1 MRKAIVFIFFYAC
14 CVPLVWGQE
23 GSRASACDTP
33 SGDFTYQINDAT
45 VTFSNS
51 VVAATS
57 WKWDFGDGATST
69 SKEPIHKYAAYG
81 KFNVCLTAFGSCSQA
96 LFCTTIELKLVTAVE
111 DIPDHTQVHPN
122 PVNDQLFISFEG
134 ALPQHVRIISVEG
147 KSMLS
152 LGPDEVRSSMQC
164 DLSKLHS
171 GVYFLVWSVGDH
183 SEVRRIVKVK

>member
-1 MRKAIVFIFFYAC
+1 MRKPIVFIFFYAC

-23 GSRASACDTP
+23 ASRASACDTP

-81 KFNVCLTAFGSCSQA
+81 KFNVCLTAFSSCSQA

-111 DIPDHTQVHPN
+111 EIPDRTQVFPN
-122 PVNDQLFISFEG
+122 PVSDQLFISFNG

-152 LGPDEVRSSMQC
+152 WGPDEVRSSMRC
-164 DLSKLHS
+164 DLSKLHA
-171 GVYFLVWSVGDH
+171 GVYFLAWTVGDH
-183 SEVRRIVKVK
+183 NEVRRIVMVK